1 MATLPLPDVV
11 GHADWSVDPK
21 KRWLALALREGTVR
35 YRAVAPRPVGDLP
48 ALFEGLAAQAG
59 PGGSVLL
66 GVDFPLGLP
75 AAYAARAGVGDFA
88 ALLPRL
94 GRGRWREFFAVAGRP
109 GEISLGR
116 PFFPATRGA
125 KGAFSH
131 AQLVSGLGLASAAEL
146 RRRCDHATATRRA
159 AAPLFWTLGPQQV
172 GKAALGAWRDLL
184 IPALASARPPALWPF
199 DGPLAALLAPGRL
212 PGRLVVAETY
222 PAEVYGHL
230 GLAFPPPAPGAR
242 TGKRVQAA
250 RAANA
255 PVLLARTRE
264 LGVALEPALRAAIE
278 TGFGAAPEGED
289 AFDATVGL
297 LGLVNVVR
305 GRRPPGD
312 PQDPVVRKVEG
323 WILGQL
329 PVP

>member
-1 MATLPLPDVV
+1 MTALPLPAVV
-11 GHADWSVDPK
+11 SHADWSVDPR
-21 KRWLALALREGTVR
+21 KRWLALATLDGQGG
-35 YRAVAPRPVGDLP
+35 YRAAPPRPVGALP
-48 ALFEGLAAQAG
+48 ALLRNLAALAG
-59 PGGSVLL
+59 SGGSVLL

-88 ALLPRL
+88 ALLPKL
-94 GRGRWREFFAVAGRP
+94 GRGCWRDFFAVARRP
-109 GEISLGR
+109 GEVSLGR
-116 PFFPATRGA
+116 PFFPATQGA
-125 KGAFSH
+125 KGEFSQ
-131 AQLVSGLGLASAAEL
+131 AQLVFGLGLASPAEL
-146 RRRCDHATATRRA
+146 RRRCDRATATRRA

-172 GKAALGAWRDLL
+172 GKAALLAWRDLL

-199 DGPLAALLAPGRL
+199 DGSLGALLAPGRL
-212 PGRLVVAETY
+212 VIAETY

-230 GLAFPPPAPGAR
+230 GLAFPRPVPGGR

-250 RAANA
+250 RAATA
-255 PVLLARTRE
+255 PVLLVRAK
-264 LGVALEPALRAAIE
+264 ALRIALPPALRAAIE
-278 TGFGAAPEGED
+278 TGFGAAPQGED

-312 PQDPVVRKVEG
+312 PQDPVVRRVEG

-329 PVP
+329 LAP